1 MWASYYNFNI
11 SSFSVQEIP
20 SPYVSTYNGPSAVT
34 SVDGYGAY
42 LQQNDHFFELSCT
55 ASKCSWSLMDQ
66 KLDVGRDSAV
76 LMYLPANF
84 ECWFY
89 TNKSSLT
96 LKLDEK
102 SSFLLHDLCHGRKK
116 IKLGSFSW
124 SKINWI
130 ISAWYLAI
138 YTNSSAYR
146 GGLFCSLP
154 YNLYKRF

>member
-1 MWASYYNFNI
+1 M
-11 SSFSVQEIP
+11 SSQHCILTLTFIFFSVQEIP

-42 LQQNDHFFELSCT
+42 LQQNDHFFELLCT
-55 ASKCSWSLMDQ
+55 VSKCSWSLMDQ
-66 KLDVGRDSAV
+66 KLDVGRDSAI

-89 TNKSSLT
+89 ANKSSLT

-102 SSFLLHDLCHGRKK
+102 SFTLLHGLCHCGQK

-124 SKINWI
+124 SNIK
-130 ISAWYLAI
+130 S
-138 YTNSSAYR
+138 R
-146 GGLFCSLP
+146 
-154 YNLYKRF
+154 